1 MSSIQS
7 FLNATGLSYLWG
19 KITNKFVDKES
30 LTTVVNAIDDVKLD
44 KAELVNISDLI
55 INLNYTS
62 SPSTG
67 LIDQTFI
74 AIKTA
79 LNNKQTVYLQLI
91 ESSSNSK
98 SIIPLTRVSEDSCAF
113 YRIFPSG
120 LVKNITISSDNSF
133 TYNEYQGLE
142 TPEGVVE
149 YVNKRIVYSETAP
162 ANPIEGTVWLIP

>member
-1 MSSIQS
+1 MSNIQS
-7 FLNATGLSYLWG
+7 FLNATGLSYLWE
-19 KITNKFVDKES
+19 KITNKFVDKEN

-55 INLNYTS
+55 INLNYTD
-62 SPSTG
+62 SPSAG
-67 LIDQTFI
+67 SIDQTFA

-79 LNNKQTVYLQLI
+79 LSNKQTVYLQLV

-98 SIIPLTRVSEDSCAF
+98 SIIPLTQVSEDSCTF

-120 LVKNITISSDNSF
+120 LVKNITISSNNSF
-133 TYNEYQGLE
+133 TYSEYQGLE

-149 YVNKRIVYSETAP
+149 YVNKRIVYSATAP
-162 ANPIEGTVWLIP
+162 ANPIEGTVWLEP